1 MSKPTNITSEESAPE
16 MVPDPQISSPSP
28 HSLIITWDV
37 PGLPNGKMHEIFS
50 SYFGKK
56 KEESTVFSNGFLRY
70 YNTCTV
76 EVKSDSCKRSVKTDN
91 RN

>member
-1 MSKPTNITSEESAPE
+1 MSVPTNITTEESAPE

-37 PGLPNGKMHEIFS
+37 PGLPNGKMHEHFHKF

-56 KEESTVFSNGFLRY
+56 IEEIKIFSNDFHRD

-76 EVKSDSCKRSVKTDN
+76 EV
-91 RN
+91 